1 MTKKEFTKFELAR
14 MRRTA
19 QNVEG
24 FLKQR
29 NKLEEKKAKIEEELE
44 IVNQQIE
51 LTDAPTV
58 AMTSYHTEDII
69 KKVVTPTDQVD
80 KNGNIIKK
88 VTFEFIYPD
97 TIIPPVT
104 PNENTVNE
112 ETNGDN
118 VVSTF
123 GTLDESDKSDYNTSG
138 ALVSDGTD
146 VVATMD

>member
-14 MRRTA
+14 MKRTA

-24 FLKQR
+24 FLKQK
-29 NKLEEKKAKIEEELE
+29 NKLEEKKAKFEEELAV
-44 IVNQQIE
+44 INQQIE

-58 AMTSYHTEDII
+58 AMTGYHTEDII

-97 TIIPPVT
+97 TIVPPVT
-104 PNENTVNE
+104 NVAKEEAPVDTE
-112 ETNGDN
+112 ETIANDGELSEKETEAEVD
-118 VVSTF
+118 
-123 GTLDESDKSDYNTSG
+123 GTL
-138 ALVSDGTD
+138 
-146 VVATMD
+146 

>member
-14 MRRTA
+14 LKRTA

-24 FLKQR
+24 FLKQK
-29 NKLEEKKAKIEEELE
+29 NKLEEKKTKIEEELS
-44 IVNQQIE
+44 IINQQIE

-58 AMTSYHTEDII
+58 AMTGYHTEDII

-97 TIIPPVT
+97 TIIPSVKEEPVVDAPSST
-104 PNENTVNE
+104 ENDENTINEN
-112 ETNGDN
+112 D
-118 VVSTF
+118 F
-123 GTLDESDKSDYNTSG
+123 
-138 ALVSDGTD
+138 AL
-146 VVATMD
+146 

>member
-14 MRRTA
+14 LKRTA

-24 FLKQR
+24 FLKQK
-29 NKLEEKKAKIEEELE
+29 NKLEEKKAKIEEELAV
-44 IVNQQIE
+44 INQQIE

-58 AMTSYHTEDII
+58 AMTGYHTEDII

-97 TIIPPVT
+97 TIIPPVKEEPVVDDSSSIENDET
-104 PNENTVNE
+104 TINEN
-112 ETNGDN
+112 D
-118 VVSTF
+118 F
-123 GTLDESDKSDYNTSG
+123 
-138 ALVSDGTD
+138 AL
-146 VVATMD
+146 

>member
-14 MRRTA
+14 MKRTA

-24 FLKQR
+24 FLKQK
-29 NKLEEKKAKIEEELE
+29 NKLEEKKAKIEEELA
-44 IVNQQIE
+44 IINQQIE

-58 AMTSYHTEDII
+58 AMTGYHTEDII

-97 TIIPPVT
+97 TIVPPTSVEELESEKSSNIEDDNIT
-104 PNENTVNE
+104 INEN
-112 ETNGDN
+112 D
-118 VVSTF
+118 F
-123 GTLDESDKSDYNTSG
+123 
-138 ALVSDGTD
+138 AI
-146 VVATMD
+146 

>member
-14 MRRTA
+14 MKRTA

-24 FLKQR
+24 FLKQK
-29 NKLEEKKAKIEEELE
+29 NKLEEKKAKIEEELA

-58 AMTSYHTEDII
+58 AMTGYHTEDII

-97 TIIPPVT
+97 TIVPPVT
-104 PNENTVNE
+104 DVAE
-112 ETNGDN
+112 ETPAN
-118 VVSTF
+118 VEETTASDVEEPSEEITDTAE
-123 GTLDESDKSDYNTSG
+123 TL
-138 ALVSDGTD
+138 
-146 VVATMD
+146 

>member
-14 MRRTA
+14 MKRTA

-24 FLKQR
+24 FLKQK
-29 NKLEEKKAKIEEELE
+29 NKLEEKKAKIDAQLKVINE
-44 IVNQQIE
+44 QIE

-58 AMTSYHTEDII
+58 AMTGYHTEDII
-69 KKVVTPTDQVD
+69 KKVVTPIAID
-80 KNGNIIKK
+80 KNDNIVKK

-104 PNENTVNE
+104 TNDNTVEE

-123 GTLDESDKSDYNTSG
+123 GTLDESNN
-138 ALVSDGTD
+138 
-146 VVATMD
+146 MD

>member
-14 MRRTA
+14 MKRTA

-24 FLKQR
+24 FLKQK
-29 NKLEEKKAKIEEELE
+29 NKLEEKKAKIEEELA

-58 AMTSYHTEDII
+58 AMTGYHTEDII

-104 PNENTVNE
+104 DVTEE
-112 ETNGDN
+112 ETPVN
-118 VVSTF
+118 VEET
-123 GTLDESDKSDYNTSG
+123 TASDVEEQSEEI
-138 ALVSDGTD
+138 TD
-146 VVATMD
+146 TAEIL

>member
-14 MRRTA
+14 LKRTA

-24 FLKQR
+24 FLKQM
-29 NKLEEKKAKIEEELE
+29 NKLVEKKTKIEEELS
-44 IVNQQIE
+44 IINQQIE

-58 AMTSYHTEDII
+58 AMTGYHTVDII

-97 TIIPPVT
+97 TIIPPT
-104 PNENTVNE
+104 LGPENTEKTLEPSIDGISEPTSSDIDRGNIE
-112 ETNGDN
+112 ET
-118 VVSTF
+118 
-123 GTLDESDKSDYNTSG
+123 EE
-138 ALVSDGTD
+138 
-146 VVATMD
+146 